1 MLEKSFSLLFYLKKP
16 KNYLKGPMPIYLRI
30 TVDGIPK
37 EICTGRQCDPDRW
50 NANAG
55 RVNGTKEDV
64 KLLNAYLDTLQT
76 KVYEVRRQVLEKNE
90 TLTAELL
97 KNTLKGTSEKST
109 LVMEIFQ
116 NHNDQMKSLVD
127 KDFSPTA
134 SWELCCIF
142 FPTFY

>member
-16 KNYLKGPMPIYLRI
+16 KDYLKGLMPIYVRI

-37 EICTGRQCDPDRW
+37 EICTSMQCDPDRW

-55 RVNGTKEDV
+55 HVNGTKEDV

-90 TLTAELL
+90 SLTAELL
-97 KNTLKGTSEKST
+97 KLF
-109 LVMEIFQ
+109 I
-116 NHNDQMKSLVD
+116 
-127 KDFSPTA
+127 
-134 SWELCCIF
+134 
-142 FPTFY
+142 